1 MPQWLAPVAVM
12 PQWVFPV
19 VVWLAGVVGVLVAA
33 WFGLLAAYVWVAGRV
48 NRDGGLDVDV
58 SGDGD

>member
-1 MPQWLAPVAVM
+1 M

-19 VVWLAGVVGVLVAA
+19 VVWLAGVVGAVVAA